1 MFFLPLVK
9 GWYAVGA
16 TTFVTPVRP
25 ARLYGSAKRSRNNA
39 LSSDQLEPVLC
50 MEEVAF
56 TAYYPADTS
65 SATQKGL
72 DWLLRPASVSLKG
85 FSAFA
90 GVSSWLLWP
99 IIYLFGIF
107 VKIPVYTNA
116 PLLRPAFGRS
126 NSETTP
132 PPQWPVVIFSHGLGG
147 SRTAYSHFCSRLAAS
162 GKVVLAI
169 EHRDGTG
176 HACETRS
183 WLDKGQKI
191 SRPIYYLKENQAVWD
206 NQPNTEQAP
215 YPLRVEQL
223 EFRHDEI
230 YIVYRTFSDFLGRAE
245 RSVELT
251 TIDGSEIHDSWTMM
265 DDETGFSPVK
275 HCEDVTL
282 AGHSF
287 GGCTVLSILS
297 TKPPSE
303 HEPIPTTKALL
314 LDPWLEPLPTP
325 GPQPYLKAGSD
336 KSIATSIISDV
347 VKSWQPGSG
356 NIITLVRSKH
366 QSFSDFPILPFV
378 RTKEAMTHLDV
389 ATSASLAFLD
399 SSLEHYIEGASKRV
413 MEALVVGVKANGKPK
428 RKLVGSVGEIIVH

>member
-1 MFFLPLVK
+1 M
-9 GWYAVGA
+9 A
-16 TTFVTPVRP
+16 
-25 ARLYGSAKRSRNNA
+25 
-39 LSSDQLEPVLC
+39 LC

-90 GVSSWLLWP
+90 GMSSWLLWP

-116 PLLRPAFGRS
+116 PLLRPAYGRS
-126 NSETTP
+126 NSETTS

-183 WLDKGQKI
+183 WLDKGQKV

-206 NQPNTEQAP
+206 NQPPDTEQAP

-245 RSVELT
+245 RSVELA
-251 TIDGSEIHDSWTMM
+251 TIDGSKIHDSWTMM

-336 KSIATSIISDV
+336 KGIATSVRSSLDDTMDGGESESQIKEQNLALPRLLVINSEFFTLWKDHFSRLRDI

-366 QSFSDFPILPFV
+366 QSFSDFPILPFI

-389 ATSASLAFLD
+389 ATSVSLAFLD

-428 RKLVGSVGEIIVH
+428 RKLVGSVGEIIIH